1 MVHTHYC
8 VLQLQ
13 RCPFVRPS
21 KSILTPSESKD
32 ICKTRQANDKFL
44 SELFQ
49 LNQSKLIEISFLKN
63 PDIK

>member
-21 KSILTPSESKD
+21 KPSESKD